1 MSEFIRASSAQIRE
15 KQALAL
21 ERITKVHLRPIG
33 NSPGDV
39 FLISTAYPGV
49 WMEHAFDA
57 LCWAQLQGTP
67 EAQKVAENQMLLFI
81 INRQDDGHLPYKVID
96 LSIAGPQ
103 WQKDTPNGYGQIQE
117 CVSFGRLCFETYLMT
132 GNKPFLKEAYAAL
145 RGWDGWLVNNRMTLK
160 RGLIETF
167 CVYDTGHDNSARF
180 RDIPNGCPDRQGRT
194 HAEVDSLPIM
204 SPDMNAVFFGDRMA
218 LADMAGALGLETE
231 KQAWLSKAAEVRDAM
246 FEQLYDKN
254 DDFFYDI
261 DRRGE
266 TRRIKTIAISNVFT
280 ERVLTQAEFDR
291 VYERHMLSP
300 DGFGA
305 PYPFPAVAL
314 NDSRGREHA
323 PKNCW
328 GYYSQAL
335 TALRAQRW
343 MDAYGRGEDY
353 DRLLDK
359 WMHVMAAQEGPA
371 LFTQELDP
379 YTGVPTD
386 CSRWYSSAM
395 LTYLY
400 AVKRLKAVE

>member
-1 MSEFIRASSAQIRE
+1 MPDFIRATSAQIKE
-15 KQALAL
+15 KKALAL
-21 ERITKVHLRPIG
+21 ERITSVHLRPIG
-33 NSPGDV
+33 NSPGNV

-57 LCWAQLQGTP
+57 LCWAGIQGTE
-67 EAQKVAENQMLLFI
+67 EAKQVALAQMLLFI
-81 INRQDDGHLPYKVID
+81 INRQEDGHLPYKVID
-96 LSIAGPQ
+96 LTIAGPQ

-117 CVSFGRLCFETYLMT
+117 CVSFGRLCFDTYLLT
-132 GNKPFLKEAYAAL
+132 GDTEFLKQAYTAL
-145 RGWDGWLVNNRMTLK
+145 KGWDEWLVNNRMTLG

-180 RDIPNGCPDRQGRT
+180 SDIPNGCPDRQGKTYADRP
-194 HAEVDSLPIM
+194 ALPIL

-218 LADMAGALGLETE
+218 LSDMAGALGLESE
-231 KQAWLSKAAEVRDAM
+231 KQAWIKKANGVRDAM
-246 FEQLYDKN
+246 FCQLYDKA

-261 DRRGE
+261 DRAGRM
-266 TRRIKTIAISNVFT
+266 RKIKTIAISNVFT
-280 ERVLTQAEFDR
+280 ERVLTQTEFDR
-291 VYERHMLSP
+291 IYERHMLSP
-300 DGFGA
+300 DGFGT
-305 PYPFPAVAL
+305 PYPFPAVAIS
-314 NDSRGREHA
+314 DSRGREHA

-353 DRLLDK
+353 DRLLEK

-379 YTGVPTD
+379 VTGVPTD

-400 AVKRLKAVE
+400 AVKRLRAE

>member
-1 MSEFIRASSAQIRE
+1 MPDFIRATSAQIKE
-15 KQALAL
+15 KKALAL
-21 ERITKVHLRPIG
+21 ERITSVHLRPIG
-33 NSPGDV
+33 NSPGNV

-57 LCWAQLQGTP
+57 LCWAQLQGTE
-67 EAQKVAENQMLLFI
+67 EAKKVALAQMLLFI
-81 INRQDDGHLPYKVID
+81 INRQEDGHLPYKVID
-96 LSIAGPQ
+96 LTIAGPQ

-117 CVSFGRLCFETYLMT
+117 CVSFGRLCFETYLLT
-132 GNKPFLKEAYAAL
+132 GDTEFLKEAYEAL
-145 RGWDGWLVNNRMTLK
+145 KGWDEWLVNNRMTLG

-180 RDIPNGCPDRQGRT
+180 ADIPNGCPDRQGRT
-194 HAEVDSLPIM
+194 WAADRPALPIV
-204 SPDMNAVFFGDRMA
+204 SPDMNAVFFGDRMS
-218 LADMAGALGLETE
+218 LADMAGALGLESE
-231 KQAWLSKAAEVRDAM
+231 REAWLKKADEVRDAM
-246 FEQLYDKN
+246 FEQLYDKA

-261 DRRGE
+261 DRAGWMRK
-266 TRRIKTIAISNVFT
+266 IKTIAISNVFT
-280 ERVLTQAEFDR
+280 ERVLTQSEFDR
-291 VYERHMLSP
+291 IYERHMLSP
-300 DGFGA
+300 DWFGT
-305 PYPFPAVAL
+305 PYPFPAVAIS
-314 NDSRGREHA
+314 DSRGREHA
-323 PKNCW
+323 TKNCW

-353 DRLLDK
+353 DRLLEK

-379 YTGVPTD
+379 VTGVPTD

-400 AVKRLKAVE
+400 AVKRLKAV

>member
-1 MSEFIRASSAQIRE
+1 MNETVRASGAQIKE
-15 KQALAL
+15 KAALAR
-21 ERITKVHLRPIG
+21 ERITSVHLRPIG
-33 NSPGDV
+33 NSPGNV

-57 LCWAQLQGTP
+57 LCWAQIQGTE
-67 EAQKVAENQMLLFI
+67 EAKKVAEAQMLLFI
-81 INRQDDGHLPYKVID
+81 INRQTDGHLPYKVID

-117 CVSFGRLCFETYLMT
+117 CVSFGRLCFETWLLT
-132 GNKPFLKEAYAAL
+132 GNREFLKEAYAAL
-145 RGWDGWLVNNRMTLK
+145 KGWDEWLVNNRMTLG

-180 RDIPNGCPDRQGRT
+180 SDIPNGCPDRQGKTYADRP
-194 HAEVDSLPIM
+194 ALPIV

-218 LADMAGALGLETE
+218 LSDMAGALGLETE
-231 KQAWLSKAAEVRDAM
+231 KQAWINKANEVRDAM
-246 FEQLYDKN
+246 FCQLYDKD

-261 DRRGE
+261 DRAGQM
-266 TRRIKTIAISNVFT
+266 RRIKTIAISNVFT
-280 ERVLTQAEFDR
+280 EKLLTQAEFDR
-291 VYERHMLSP
+291 IYERYMLSP
-300 DGFGA
+300 DEFGT

-314 NDSRGREHA
+314 SDSRGREHA

-343 MDAYGRGEDY
+343 MDFYGRGSDY

-359 WMHVMAAQEGPA
+359 WMHVIAAQEGPA

-379 YTGVPTD
+379 VTGVPTD

-400 AVKRLKAVE
+400 AVKRLKAE